1 MPMMLTHG
9 FHEELMRQLF
19 KEQNVANQ
27 HGYYLEDLS
36 IGMTSSF
43 KKTILAKDIDAFAMI
58 TGDTNPVHLD
68 EEYAATT
75 PFKARI
81 AHGMMSAGLIS
92 TVLGTQLPGPGCI
105 YLDQQIK
112 FRAPVFIEDTV
123 VATVTIEDINQRRG
137 RVTLKT
143 QCFVNDKLVA
153 DGTASMMVDKK
164 GS

>member
-1 MPMMLTHG
+1 
-9 FHEELMRQLF
+9 MRQLL
-19 KEQNVANQ
+19 KEQNVVNQ

-36 IGMTSSF
+36 VGMTSSF
-43 KKTILAKDIDAFAMI
+43 EKTITAKDIDIFAVI

-75 PFKARI
+75 PFKVRI

-164 GS
+164 G

>member
-1 MPMMLTHG
+1 MVH
-9 FHEELMRQLF
+9 
-19 KEQNVANQ
+19 Q

-43 KKTILAKDIDAFAMI
+43 EKTITDKDIQAFAAI

-68 EEYAATT
+68 DEYAATT

-112 FRAPVFIEDTV
+112 FRAPVFIQDTV
-123 VATVTIEDINQRRG
+123 VATVTVEDINQRRG

-153 DGTASMMVDKK
+153 DGIASMMVDKK
-164 GS
+164 G

>member
-1 MPMMLTHG
+1 MVH
-9 FHEELMRQLF
+9 
-19 KEQNVANQ
+19 Q

-43 KKTILAKDIDAFAMI
+43 EKTITDKDIQAFAAI

-68 EEYAATT
+68 DEYAATT

-112 FRAPVFIEDTV
+112 FRAPVFIQDTV
-123 VATVTIEDINQRRG
+123 VATVTVEDINHRRG

-143 QCFVNDKLVA
+143 QCFVNHKLVA

-164 GS
+164 G

>member
-1 MPMMLTHG
+1 MMLTQG
-9 FHEELMRQLF
+9 FHEELTRQLL
-19 KEQNVANQ
+19 KEQHVTNQ

-36 IGMTSSF
+36 IGMVSSY
-43 KKTILAKDIDAFAMI
+43 KKTITAKDIEAFAEV
-58 TGDTNPVHLD
+58 TGDSNPVHLD
-68 EEYAATT
+68 ADYAATT

-112 FRAPVFIEDTV
+112 FRAPVFIDDTV
-123 VATVTIEDINQRRG
+123 VATVTVEEINQRRG
-137 RVTLKT
+137 RVSLKT
-143 QCFVNDKLVA
+143 QCFVKDKLVA

-164 GS
+164 A

>member
-36 IGMTSSF
+36 IGMVSSY
-43 KKTILAKDIDAFAMI
+43 KKTITAKDIEAFAEV
-58 TGDTNPVHLD
+58 TGDSNPVHLD
-68 EEYAATT
+68 ADYAATT

-112 FRAPVFIEDTV
+112 FRAPVFIDDTV
-123 VATVTIEDINQRRG
+123 VATVTVEEINQRRG
-137 RVTLKT
+137 RVSLKT
-143 QCFVNDKLVA
+143 QCFVKDKLVA

-164 GS
+164 A

>member
-1 MPMMLTHG
+1 MVH
-9 FHEELMRQLF
+9 
-19 KEQNVANQ
+19 Q

-43 KKTILAKDIDAFAMI
+43 EKTITDKDIQAFAAI

-68 EEYAATT
+68 DEYAATT

-112 FRAPVFIEDTV
+112 FRAPVFIQDTV
-123 VATVTIEDINQRRG
+123 VATVTVEDINQRRG

-164 GS
+164 G

>member
-1 MPMMLTHG
+1 MPIMLTHE
-9 FHEELMRQLF
+9 FHEELMRQIL
-19 KEQNVANQ
+19 KEKNVVDQ

-43 KKTILAKDIDAFAMI
+43 EKTITDKDIQAFAAI

-68 EEYAATT
+68 DEYAAAT

-112 FRAPVFIEDTV
+112 FRAPVFIQDTV

-164 GS
+164 G

>member
-1 MPMMLTHG
+1 MPIMLTHG
-9 FHEELMRQLF
+9 FHEELMRQIL
-19 KEQNVANQ
+19 KEKNVADQ

-43 KKTILAKDIDAFAMI
+43 EKTITDQDIQAFAAI

-68 EEYAATT
+68 DEYAATT

-112 FRAPVFIEDTV
+112 FRAPVFIQDTV
-123 VATVTIEDINQRRG
+123 VATVTVEEINQRRG

-164 GS
+164 G

>member
-19 KEQNVANQ
+19 KEKNVVNQ

-36 IGMTSSF
+36 IGITSSYE
-43 KKTILAKDIDAFAMI
+43 KTVTAKDIDAFAAI

-68 EEYAATT
+68 QEYAANT

-81 AHGMMSAGLIS
+81 AHGMISAGLIS

-112 FRAPVFIEDTV
+112 FRAPVYIDDTV
-123 VATVTIEDINQRRG
+123 IAIVTVEDINQRRG
-137 RVTLKT
+137 RVILKT
-143 QCFVNDKLVA
+143 QCYVNDKLVA
-153 DGTASMMVDKK
+153 DGTATMMVDKK
-164 GS
+164 S

>member
-1 MPMMLTHG
+1 MMLTQG
-9 FHEELMRQLF
+9 FHEELTRQLL
-19 KEQNVANQ
+19 KEQHVTNQ

-36 IGMTSSF
+36 IGMVSSY
-43 KKTILAKDIDAFAMI
+43 KKTITAKDIEAFAAL
-58 TGDTNPVHLD
+58 TGDSNPVHLD
-68 EEYAATT
+68 ADYAATT

-112 FRAPVFIEDTV
+112 FRAPVFIDDTV
-123 VATVTIEDINQRRG
+123 VATVTVEEINQRRG
-137 RVTLKT
+137 RVSLKT
-143 QCFVNDKLVA
+143 QCFVKDKLVA

-164 GS
+164 A

>member
-1 MPMMLTHG
+1 M
-9 FHEELMRQLF
+9 
-19 KEQNVANQ
+19 ANL
-27 HGYYLEDLS
+27 HGYYLEELS
-36 IGMTSSF
+36 IGMTSSYE
-43 KKTILAKDIDAFAMI
+43 KTITANDIEAFAAV

-68 EEYAATT
+68 ADYAATR

-92 TVLGTQLPGPGCI
+92 TVLGTQMPGPGCI

-112 FRAPVFIEDTV
+112 FKAPVFINDTLV
-123 VATVTIEDINQRRG
+123 AIATVEDINQRRG
-137 RVTLKT
+137 RVSLKT

-164 GS
+164 L

>member
-1 MPMMLTHG
+1 
-9 FHEELMRQLF
+9 MRQLF
-19 KEQNVANQ
+19 MEQHVTNQ
-27 HGYYLEDLS
+27 HGYYLEDLTV
-36 IGMTSSF
+36 GMTSSF
-43 KKTILAKDIDAFAMI
+43 EKRITEKHIQDFAAV

-68 EEYAATT
+68 ADYAATT

-112 FRAPVFIEDTV
+112 FRAAVYINDTV
-123 VATVTIEDINQRRG
+123 VATVTVEEINERRG
-137 RVTLKT
+137 RVSLKT
-143 QCFVNDKLVA
+143 QCFVNSKLVA

-164 GS
+164 PI

>member
-1 MPMMLTHG
+1 MMLTQG
-9 FHEELMRQLF
+9 FHEELTRQLL
-19 KEQNVANQ
+19 KEQHVANQ

-36 IGMTSSF
+36 IGMVSSY
-43 KKTILAKDIDAFAMI
+43 KKTITAKDIEAFAAV
-58 TGDTNPVHLD
+58 TGDSNPVHLD
-68 EEYAATT
+68 ADYAATT

-112 FRAPVFIEDTV
+112 FRAPVFIDDTV
-123 VATVTIEDINQRRG
+123 VATVTVEEINQRRG
-137 RVTLKT
+137 RVSLKT
-143 QCFVNDKLVA
+143 QCFVKDKLVA

-164 GS
+164 A

>member
-1 MPMMLTHG
+1 MVH
-9 FHEELMRQLF
+9 
-19 KEQNVANQ
+19 Q

-43 KKTILAKDIDAFAMI
+43 EKTITDKDIQAFAAI

-68 EEYAATT
+68 DEYAATT

-112 FRAPVFIEDTV
+112 FRAPVFIQDTV
-123 VATVTIEDINQRRG
+123 VATVTVEDINQRRG

-143 QCFVNDKLVA
+143 QCFVNHKLVA

-164 GS
+164 G

>member
-1 MPMMLTHG
+1 MPMMLTQG
-9 FHEELMRQLF
+9 FHEELTRQLL
-19 KEQNVANQ
+19 KEQHVANQ

-36 IGMTSSF
+36 IGMVSSY
-43 KKTILAKDIDAFAMI
+43 KKTITAKDIEAFAAV
-58 TGDTNPVHLD
+58 TGDSNPVHLD
-68 EEYAATT
+68 ADYAATT

-112 FRAPVFIEDTV
+112 FRAPVFIDDTV
-123 VATVTIEDINQRRG
+123 VATVTVEEINQRRG
-137 RVTLKT
+137 RVSLKT
-143 QCFVNDKLVA
+143 QCFVKDKLVA

-164 GS
+164 T